1 MKVGS
6 YEDRMDTVGLKYGV
20 IGSLFSVAS
29 HVVSGARYVLA
40 ASDTSPPTPI
50 ITVIAISSGL
60 EQRP

>member
-6 YEDRMDTVGLKYGV
+6 YEDRMDTVGIKYGV

-40 ASDTSPPTPI
+40 
-50 ITVIAISSGL
+50 V
-60 EQRP
+60 